1 MLFKVILKKYKFIKL
16 KKLLKPERFQEFFT
30 IGKVIIQRKVLGN
43 EEFPKWNPQTGFTS
57 VEENSSVM
65 TFASESGFATM
76 LWSKHFATQNSLRPP
91 PFLRGAYLHGQ

>member
-43 EEFPKWNPQTGFTS
+43 EEFPKWNPYCHDFCFEKAKAALPPHCLVRSIDGI
-57 VEENSSVM
+57 
-65 TFASESGFATM
+65 
-76 LWSKHFATQNSLRPP
+76 HFR
-91 PFLRGAYLHGQ
+91 RGE